1 MRLKAAGKPDKVA
14 RIAAARKLLLIAF
27 AIYKSGKPFVADYPA
42 TDRSVRKGEHEER
55 RSDLTC
61 QKEATGTS
69 EYVEVGENTSSV
81 SCSRLRWVSTN
92 KAVKGYISFSFSP

>member
-1 MRLKAAGKPDKVA
+1 MA

-42 TDRSVRKGEHEER
+42 TEGRVRKGETEER

-61 QKEATGTS
+61 QKEGTGTS
-69 EYVEVGENTSSV
+69 EHVEVGKNTSSV
-81 SCSRLRWVSTN
+81 NSSLRSRWASIN